1 MLHLFS
7 KYFMVHLFPSNND
20 AYIYRKLNFMKLY
33 KNLEYNPNIR
43 LDGTL

>member
-20 AYIYRKLNFMKLY
+20 AYIPVLNFMKLY
-33 KNLEYNPNIR
+33 KNLEYNPNKG
-43 LDGTL
+43 LDWTL